1 MRVIA
6 FSPSLLCGTVKII
19 PSKSYAHRALIIA
32 SMAKGKSTI
41 HDLPTSEDVDA
52 TKEALKHF
60 GTIFEGNNI
69 QTNQPHYDGE
79 AVQCFASG
87 STLRMLIPYAM
98 SQFETVTFTGI
109 KRLFERPLDVYET
122 LFKDQIKKVDTHHL
136 QVFGPINTNVFDVDG
151 SKSSQFIS
159 GLLMMSPLLK
169 KDVEIHV
176 IHGETSS
183 SYVNMTLDVMKQFG
197 VHVKKLDCTYI
208 IAKNQQYMPTTIS
221 IEGDYS
227 QAAFFLVAGIIGEKI
242 HITGLKKTSLQGDY
256 AIINIL
262 QSMGGHVQWHEEGWL
277 ASPSVTHGITIDLD
291 DIPDLGPIL
300 MILAGLSK
308 GTTTFLNVDRLTY
321 KESDRLHTMIT
332 ILSTLGVSTY
342 YKNNVLEVTGIPSFK
357 GNLRLSS
364 QNDHRIAMAIAIA
377 SIRSQGEIILEDANA
392 INKSYPQF
400 YDVFQSL
407 GGVIHDN

>member
-1 MRVIA
+1 MKVITLT
-6 FSPSLLCGTVKII
+6 PSLLGGTVKVVS
-19 PSKSYAHRALIIA
+19 SKSFAHRALIIA
-32 SMAKGKSTI
+32 SMAQGKSTI
-41 HDLPTSEDVDA
+41 HDLPKSEDVNA
-52 TKEALKHF
+52 TEDALKHF
-60 GTIFEGNNI
+60 GTTFEGVTI
-69 QTNQPHYDGE
+69 QTNHRYYDGE
-79 AVQCFASG
+79 VVQCFASG

-98 SQFETVTFTGI
+98 AQFETVTFTGI

-122 LFKDQIKKVDTHHL
+122 LFKDQIKKIDAQHL
-136 QVFGPINTNVFDVDG
+136 QVFGPINTNIFEVDG

-169 KDVEIHV
+169 KDVEIRV
-176 IHGETSS
+176 MKDETSS

-197 VHVKKLDCTYI
+197 VHVEKRDGTYM
-208 IAKNQQYMPTTIS
+208 IAKNQQYMPTTLF

-242 HITGLKKTSLQGDY
+242 HVTGLKQVSLQGDY
-256 AIINIL
+256 AIIDIL
-262 QSMGGHVQWHEEGWL
+262 QSMGGKVQWLEEGWL
-277 ASPSVTHGITIDLD
+277 ALPSVTHGITIDLD

-308 GTTTFLNVDRLTY
+308 GTTTFLNVNRLTY
-321 KESDRLHTMIT
+321 KESDRLHTMIA

-342 YKNNVLEVTGIPSFK
+342 YKNNVLEVTGVSTFK

-377 SIRSQGEIILEDANA
+377 SIRAQGEITLEDADA

-400 YDVFQSL
+400 YEEFQSI
-407 GGVIHDN
+407 GGIIHDN

>member
-1 MRVIA
+1 MKVIT
-6 FSPSLLCGTVKII
+6 FTPSFLCGTVKII

-32 SMAKGKSTI
+32 SMAQGKSTI
-41 HDLPTSEDVDA
+41 HDLPISEDVDA
-52 TKEALKHF
+52 TKDALKHF
-60 GTIFEGNNI
+60 GTIFEGDTI
-69 QTNQPHYDGE
+69 QTNHRNYNGE

-98 SQFETVTFTGI
+98 AQFETVTFTGI

-122 LFKDQIKKVDTHHL
+122 LFKDQIKKIDAQHL

-169 KDVEIHV
+169 KDVEIRV
-176 IHGETSS
+176 IKDETSS
-183 SYVNMTLDVMKQFG
+183 SYVNLTLDVMKQFG
-197 VHVKKLDCTYI
+197 VHVEKRDRTYV
-208 IAKNQQYMPTTIS
+208 IAKNQQYIPTTLS

-242 HITGLKKTSLQGDY
+242 HVTGLKKTSLQGDY
-256 AIINIL
+256 AIVDIL
-262 QSMGGHVQWHEEGWL
+262 QSMGGKIQWHEEGWL
-277 ASPSVTHGITIDLD
+277 AFPSVTYGITIDLD

-300 MILAGLSK
+300 MMLAGLSK

-332 ILSTLGVSTY
+332 MLSTLGVTTN
-342 YKNNVLEVTGIPSFK
+342 YKNNVLEVTGVSSFK

-377 SIRSQGEIILEDANA
+377 SIRAQGEIILEDADA

-400 YDVFQSL
+400 YEVFQSL
-407 GGVIHDN
+407 GGIIHDN

>member
-1 MRVIA
+1 M
-6 FSPSLLCGTVKII
+6 
-19 PSKSYAHRALIIA
+19 
-32 SMAKGKSTI
+32 
-41 HDLPTSEDVDA
+41 
-52 TKEALKHF
+52 
-60 GTIFEGNNI
+60 
-69 QTNQPHYDGE
+69 
-79 AVQCFASG
+79 
-87 STLRMLIPYAM
+87 
-98 SQFETVTFTGI
+98 
-109 KRLFERPLDVYET
+109 
-122 LFKDQIKKVDTHHL
+122 
-136 QVFGPINTNVFDVDG
+136 
-151 SKSSQFIS
+151 
-159 GLLMMSPLLK
+159 
-169 KDVEIHV
+169 
-176 IHGETSS
+176 
-183 SYVNMTLDVMKQFG
+183 
-197 VHVKKLDCTYI
+197 
-208 IAKNQQYMPTTIS
+208 
-221 IEGDYS
+221 
-227 QAAFFLVAGIIGEKI
+227 
-242 HITGLKKTSLQGDY
+242 
-256 AIINIL
+256 
-262 QSMGGHVQWHEEGWL
+262 EEGWL

-332 ILSTLGVSTY
+332 ILSTLGVSTH